1 MKKVFIAAAVA
12 LTFLFAG
19 SASAATCPDYKIF
32 KVEIW
37 TGSTYVFYRNY
48 LDPAPILAAVAA
60 NPSVSGRVRSV
71 DSCTD
76 RISTW
81 SFANG
86 VARVVR

>member
-12 LTFLFAG
+12 LTFMFAG
-19 SASAATCPDYKIF
+19 NASAAACPNYKIF

-37 TGSTYVFYRNY
+37 TGSTYSFYRNY
-48 LDPAPILAAVAA
+48 LDANVVINAIAA